1 MIFMKENLIKDIA
14 VNRKARFEYHILE
27 TYEAGLMLKGTEV
40 KSAREGLVTLKD
52 SFGMIDNGEVFMYN
66 MHISPY
72 SHGNIF
78 NTDPTRKRK
87 LLLHKS
93 EIDRLRGKI
102 SQGGLALIPLKVYL
116 KGNLIK
122 TELALAKSKK
132 LYDKREAIKKRET
145 ARAINISLKGEG

>member
-1 MIFMKENLIKDIA
+1 MNYMKETIIKDIA
-14 VNRKARFEYHILE
+14 VNRKARFEYHIIE

-40 KSAREGLVTLKD
+40 KSARLGMVTLKD
-52 SFGMIDNGEVFMYN
+52 SFGMIDNGEVFLYN

-78 NTDPTRKRK
+78 NADPTRKRK

-116 KGNLIK
+116 KGNIIK
-122 TELALAKSKK
+122 TELGLAKSKK
-132 LYDKREAIKKRET
+132 LYDKRETIKKREVE
-145 ARAINISLKGEG
+145 RDIKISLKGER

>member
-1 MIFMKENLIKDIA
+1 MKENIIKDIA

-40 KSAREGLVTLKD
+40 KSAREGLITLKD
-52 SFGMIDNGEVFMYN
+52 SFGMIDNGEVFLYN

-78 NTDPTRKRK
+78 NVDPTRKRK

-116 KGNLIK
+116 KGNIVK
-122 TELALAKSKK
+122 TELGLAKSKK
-132 LYDKREAIKKRET
+132 LFDKRETIKRREVDRT
-145 ARAINISLKGEG
+145 IETTLKGER

>member
-1 MIFMKENLIKDIA
+1 MNYMKENIIKDIA

-27 TYEAGLMLKGTEV
+27 TYEAGVMLKGTEV
-40 KSAREGLVTLKD
+40 KSAREGMVTLKD
-52 SFGMIDNGEVFMYN
+52 SFGMIDNGEAFLYN

-116 KGNLIK
+116 KGNIIK
-122 TELALAKSKK
+122 AEIGLAKSKK
-132 LYDKREAIKKRET
+132 LYDKRETIKKREVERDIKT
-145 ARAINISLKGEG
+145 SLKGER

>member
-1 MIFMKENLIKDIA
+1 MKENIIKDIA

-27 TYEAGLMLKGTEV
+27 TYEAGVMLKGTEV
-40 KSAREGLVTLKD
+40 KSAREGMVTLKD
-52 SFGMIDNGEVFMYN
+52 SFGMIDNGEAFLYN

-116 KGNLIK
+116 KGNIIK
-122 TELALAKSKK
+122 AEIGLAKSKK
-132 LYDKREAIKKRET
+132 LYDKRETIKKREVERDIKT
-145 ARAINISLKGEG
+145 SLKGER